1 MGIMSE
7 SATATYDDTKI
18 DVEAKVTNMVGTAQY
33 SLFINSDRVD
43 ETEGTHGTF
52 TLRGRLPAVAGGEE
66 KQVIVRI
73 DQKLTSTDYV
83 LEVDGKTHPMTKS

>member
-7 SATATYDDTKI
+7 SAHTTYDGTKI
-18 DVEAKVTNMVGTAQY
+18 DVEAKVTNVVGTAQY

-52 TLRGRLPAVAGGEE
+52 TLRGRLPAGAGGEE
-66 KQVIVRI
+66 KQAIVRI

-83 LEVDGKTHPMTKS
+83 LEVDGKTHQMAKS